1 MHHQQSRLNNDR
13 RVHTAHVGVTG
24 ATGSGDIGG
33 WVTGPTRHLLYKAT
47 LLRLGDI
54 IDLPNTRNK
63 HREVAKMERQ
73 INMSQMKEEKPTEN
87 ELNEMEVKQTKNLLN
102 MEFKTIIIRML
113 KELTENFNSIKRT

>member
-1 MHHQQSRLNNDR
+1 
-13 RVHTAHVGVTG
+13 
-24 ATGSGDIGG
+24 
-33 WVTGPTRHLLYKAT
+33 
-47 LLRLGDI
+47 
-54 IDLPNTRNK
+54 
-63 HREVAKMERQ
+63 MERQ